1 MSNRLLVEQFRAW
14 RTEGIPLALG
24 TVIETAGSTYSKA
37 GRQILLAADG
47 RHAGLV
53 SGGCLEGDLAE
64 HARRVIATG
73 ATDIVT
79 YDMRE
84 AADDIWGIGLGC
96 NGMMRIL
103 LQRLDAGNNWQPFC
117 DLAATMQ
124 KNVPGIAALVVRSG
138 SDALPVGHCR
148 LVDTGDNADDVI
160 PDWLQLPAS
169 LPGTADA
176 QGVDATVLC
185 WRIVPWPRLL
195 VLGAGPDALP
205 LVNLARTLGWETTLA
220 DHRPHYLQSGA
231 FGGTDRR
238 VLVEP
243 AELGSQLQLADY
255 SAVVVMSHHLDTD
268 RTYLGAL
275 ADYDHAYIGVL
286 GPAARRA
293 RLLDELGLGESKF
306 ADRLRGPVGIDIGA
320 DSPETIA
327 LSIVTEIQT
336 VVGHT
341 AGAPHTSC

>member
-1 MSNRLLVEQFRAW
+1 MSNRLLVEQFNAW
-14 RTEGIPLALG
+14 RTEGLSLALG

-37 GRQILLAADG
+37 GRQILIAADG

-64 HARRVIATG
+64 HARQVIATG
-73 ATDIVT
+73 AADVVT

-103 LQRLDAGNNWQPFC
+103 LQRLDERNNWQPFSG
-117 DLAATMQ
+117 LAAAMQ
-124 KNVPGIAALVVRSG
+124 KNKAVFVALLVQSG
-138 SDALPVGHCR
+138 NSELPVGHCR
-148 LVDTGDNADDVI
+148 LIEPSGTPEPSA
-160 PDWLQLPAS
+160 PEWLHLPSSLPA
-169 LPGTADA
+169 LIDA
-176 QGVDATVLC
+176 RGIDAKVLC
-185 WRIVPWPRLL
+185 WELTPWPRLL

-220 DHRPHYLQSGA
+220 DHRPHYLQAGA
-231 FGGTDRR
+231 FAGADRR

-243 AELGSQLQLADY
+243 PELGTQLQLADY
-255 SAVVVMSHHLDTD
+255 TAVVVMSHHLDTD
-268 RTYLGAL
+268 RTYLGTL
-275 ADYDHAYIGVL
+275 AAYENLYIGVL

-293 RLLDELGLGESKF
+293 RLLDELGLSESPF
-306 ADRLRGPVGIDIGA
+306 AGRLRGPVGVDIGA

-336 VVGHT
+336 VMRRSSGSAARH
-341 AGAPHTSC
+341 